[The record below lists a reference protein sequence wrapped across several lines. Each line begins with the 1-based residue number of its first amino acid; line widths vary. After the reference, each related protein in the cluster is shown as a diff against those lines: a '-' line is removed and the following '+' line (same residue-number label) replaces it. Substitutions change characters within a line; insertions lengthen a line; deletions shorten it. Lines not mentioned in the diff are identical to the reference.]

1 VCVGLM
7 GCDQDGE
14 FKGSKG
20 RAGANIMQNGT
31 DVLLHGTGVDGNSHP
46 VRQKLLPIVRVFVF
60 KDPHVKSLNSI

>member
-1 VCVGLM
+1 MCVGLI
-7 GCDQDGE
+7 GYDQDGE

-20 RAGANIMQNGT
+20 RAGTNIMQNGT

-46 VRQKLLPIVRVFVF
+46 VHQKLLPIVRVFVF